1 MQHSIAAKYTAR
13 PAASFVSPSARIR
26 QRRLGLHA
34 RGTFQPAS
42 PWPTVLRRTDLPPLV
57 RLRAGWRAVRPA
69 PSDRRTGGRIA
80 PIVRMSW
87 ARPDRPGAGRRSA
100 APAAPWLG

>member
-13 PAASFVSPSARIR
+13 PAASFVRPSARVRER
-26 QRRLGLHA
+26 QLGLRA

-69 PSDRRTGGRIA
+69 RSSRASSGRLA
-80 PIVRMSW
+80 PVARMSW
-87 ARPDRPGAGRRSA
+87 ARSDRPGAGRRRGA
-100 APAAPWLG
+100 AGAPWLG